1 MVAMATSKRRIR
13 GSSLTFHTYAYTFK
27 SFVGAARTDY
37 LETSEGYLVDLWGS
51 ELFSE
56 WDWERNFW
64 KLVLLDRR
72 TADVSDVL
80 RVGITSDA

>member
-56 WDWERNFW
+56 WDWEK
-64 KLVLLDRR
+64 KLIKQGEGTESTRLIKEFLEASV
-72 TADVSDVL
+72 A
-80 RVGITSDA
+80 